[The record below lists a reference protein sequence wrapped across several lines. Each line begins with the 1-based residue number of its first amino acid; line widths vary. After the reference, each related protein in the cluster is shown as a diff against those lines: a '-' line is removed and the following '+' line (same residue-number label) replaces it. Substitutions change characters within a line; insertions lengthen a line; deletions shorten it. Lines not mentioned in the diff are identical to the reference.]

1 MTKKKWIIALIAF
14 VVVAAAAITFSVTSI
29 KNKNA
34 GALTGSAQG
43 FHGELVVAVKAD
55 ANRIH
60 SVAVTQHSETQGIG
74 SVAVDQL
81 PGKIVE
87 AQSVNVD
94 SISGCSVTS
103 AAIKAAVRA
112 ALESGGILAA
122 FDKDVE
128 SGASVN
134 RTPATLDTD
143 VLIIGAGGAG
153 LTASIE
159 VAKAGKKVLI
169 IEKMPLVGGNSLKA
183 TGGLNAVN
191 THYQKEINS
200 DSMNI
205 NTYVEETIAA
215 GHGINNRD
223 LVMTM
228 AQNSAAA
235 IDFLDSIGAPLP
247 KVGATAGTQH
257 SYMHAPADGSAVGP
271 YLIAKLQPAA
281 EKAGAKIMLN
291 TKATE
296 LIVKDGAV
304 VGAMAE
310 DNAHNYTIN
319 AKAVILATGGFG
331 SNFEYMATFNPDLAH
346 AVTTNHPGA
355 TGDGIMM
362 ATAIGADTVDLA
374 QIQLHPT
381 VHQETSIMITEAVR
395 TSGGILVNEQGKRF
409 GNEMLARDVVSAAEF
424 AQPNAHAYVI
434 FDQKLVDSRKAAQ
447 SYIDSGI
454 TVKGN
459 TYEELARAMGL
470 SASAV
475 SEFVKTMNDYNAQV
489 KAGAADPFG
498 RTGAMVALEV
508 GPYYAV
514 NIAPGIHHT
523 MGGLKIDTQT
533 HVMNTS
539 GKAIPGLFAAGEVTG
554 GVHGGNR
561 VGGHAVCDFTVF
573 GRIAGQNAAAYAK

>member
-1 MTKKKWIIALIAF
+1 MSKKNWLIA
-14 VVVAAAAITFSVTSI
+14 VVAFAVVAIAAIVFSVSCAS
-29 KNKNA
+29 NKTA
-34 GALTGSAQG
+34 GMLTGSAQG
-43 FHGELVVAVKAD
+43 FHGEIVVAVD
-55 ANRIH
+55 ATKDRIN
-60 SVAVTQHSETQGIG
+60 SIKVTQHDETQGIG

-94 SISGCSVTS
+94 SISGCTVSS
-103 AAIKAAVRA
+103 NGIKAAVRA
-112 ALESGGILAA
+112 ALESGGLLAA
-122 FDKDVE
+122 FDKAVT
-128 SGASVN
+128 AAAIN

-159 VAKAGKKVLI
+159 AANAGKSVLI

-200 DSMNI
+200 DSMDI

-215 GHGINNRD
+215 GHDINNRD

-228 AQNSAAA
+228 ARNSAAA

-247 KVGATAGTQH
+247 KVGATAGTKH
-257 SYMHAPADGSAVGP
+257 SYMHAPQDGSAVGP
-271 YLIAKLQPAA
+271 YLIARLQPAA

-304 VGAMAE
+304 VGAKAE

-381 VHQETSIMITEAVR
+381 VHQQTSIMITEAVR
-395 TSGGILVNEQGKRF
+395 TSGGILVNEEGKRF

-470 SASAV
+470 SASAA

-489 KAGAADPFG
+489 KAGATDPFG
-498 RTGAMVALEV
+498 RSGAMVALEV